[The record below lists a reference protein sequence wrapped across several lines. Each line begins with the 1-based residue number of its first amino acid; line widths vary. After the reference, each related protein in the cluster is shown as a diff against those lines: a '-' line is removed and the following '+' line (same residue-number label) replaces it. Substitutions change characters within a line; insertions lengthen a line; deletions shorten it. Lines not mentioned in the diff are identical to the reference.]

1 MIKRSSTLM
10 ILYGVCATI
19 MAQTLTM
26 SNGVY
31 WCQFNTVLQIPTQ
44 VRWIVSRTNLGTSK
58 RDPSW
63 RFVNDVPAPYGRATH
78 DSYTHSGYDRG
89 HMAPASDFARPISRC
104 RETFRISN
112 ICPQTPALNRGLW
125 KKTEIQERSLAISNN
140 YVRVLA
146 IPLILKT
153 DTTWIGNNV
162 VAVPDAF
169 IKVIY
174 DINPDTLYNVYF
186 LWNK

>member
-1 MIKRSSTLM
+1 MKKRSSVLV
-10 ILYGVCATI
+10 ILYGVCASI

-44 VRWIVSRTNLGTSK
+44 VRWTVHKTNLGTSK
-58 RDPSW
+58 REPSW
-63 RFVNDVPAPYGRATH
+63 RFMNDVPAPYGRATH
-78 DSYTHSGYDRG
+78 DSYSNSGYDRG
-89 HMAPASDFARPISRC
+89 HMAPAADFASSITKC
-104 RETFRISN
+104 RGTFQISN
-112 ICPQTPALNRGLW
+112 ICPQTPSLNRGVW
-125 KKTEIQERSLAISNN
+125 KKTENRERDLAISLDS
-140 YVRVLA
+140 VQVLA
-146 IPLILKT
+146 LPLILKQ
-153 DTTWIGNNV
+153 DTTWIGDGA

-174 DINPDTLYNVYF
+174 NINPDTLFNIYF

>member
-1 MIKRSSTLM
+1 MTKRSSTLM
-10 ILYGVCATI
+10 ILYGVCASI

-44 VRWIVSRTNLGTSK
+44 VRWIVNKANLGSSK

-63 RFVNDVPAPYGRATH
+63 RFMNDVPAPYGRATH
-78 DSYTHSGYDRG
+78 DSYSRSGYDRG
-89 HMAPASDFARPISRC
+89 HMAPAADYARPIYLC

-140 YVRVLA
+140 SVRVLA
-146 IPLILKT
+146 IPLILKA
-153 DTTWIGNNV
+153 DTTWIGGKV

-174 DINPDTLYNVYF
+174 DINPDTLYNIYF

>member
-1 MIKRSSTLM
+1 MKKRSSILF
-10 ILYGVCATI
+10 ILYGVCASI

-31 WCQFNTVLQIPTQ
+31 WCQFNTTLQIPTQ
-44 VRWIVSRTNLGTSK
+44 VRWMVHKSNLGTSK

-63 RFVNDVPAPYGRATH
+63 RFMNDVPAPYGRATH
-78 DSYTHSGYDRG
+78 DSYSNSGYDRG
-89 HMAPASDFARPISRC
+89 HMAPAADFSRSVTQC
-104 RETFRISN
+104 RGTFRISN
-112 ICPQTPALNRGLW
+112 ICPQTPSLNRGAW
-125 KKTEIQERSLAISNN
+125 KKTEIQERNLAISNN
-140 YVRVLA
+140 WVRVLA
-146 IPLILKT
+146 IPLILKA
-153 DTTWIGNNV
+153 DTSWIGANM

-174 DINPDTLYNVYF
+174 DINPDTLYNIYF

>member
-31 WCQFNTVLQIPTQ
+31 WCQFNAVLQIPTQ
-44 VRWIVSRTNLGTSK
+44 VRWIVKKTNLGASK

-63 RFVNDVPAPYGRATH
+63 RFVNDVPAPFGRATH
-78 DSYTHSGYDRG
+78 DSYSQSGYDRG
-89 HMAPASDFARPISRC
+89 HMAPAADFARPISQC

-125 KKTEIQERSLAISNN
+125 KKTEILERSLAISNN
-140 YVRVLA
+140 FVRVLA
-146 IPLILKT
+146 IPLILKA

>member
-1 MIKRSSTLM
+1 MKKRSS
-10 ILYGVCATI
+10 IFVVLYGVCASI

-31 WCQFNTVLQIPTQ
+31 WCQFNTTLQIPTQ
-44 VRWIVSRTNLGTSK
+44 VRWTVHKSNLGTSK
-58 RDPSW
+58 REPSW
-63 RFVNDVPAPYGRATH
+63 RFMNDVPAPYGRATH
-78 DSYTHSGYDRG
+78 DSYSNSGYDRG
-89 HMAPASDFARPISRC
+89 HMAPAADFARSVYQC
-104 RETFRISN
+104 RGTFRISN

-125 KKTEIQERSLAISNN
+125 KKTEIQERNLARSNN
-140 YVRVLA
+140 WVRVLA
-146 IPLILKT
+146 IPLILKA
-153 DTTWIGNNV
+153 DTSWIGANM

-174 DINPDTLYNVYF
+174 DINPDTLYNIYF